1 MRKFISSVNNELIK
15 ETCDLKLKKYRTICD
30 AFIVEGARSTE
41 EVLTSGWEILRVF
54 VDTATDSERIRAISA
69 ALDDRRVPLIEVSG
83 DVMRRLSDTDAPQ
96 GILTVVRRKMYELN
110 HFNQGEDGLLLV
122 LDEIRD
128 PGNLGTIVRTAD
140 AAGVSGII
148 LLEGCSDL
156 FSPKTVRATMGSLFH
171 LPIKVE
177 QNKEEFINW
186 CAANN
191 WSIWSSSLEG
201 GESIYGEKLPGR
213 TAIVMGNEA
222 EGVSKGLLAASE
234 KRVYI
239 PMQGRA
245 ESLNVAIA
253 TGIILFECVR
263 RKLVTKLSGVI

>member
-1 MRKFISSVNNELIK
+1 MRKLISSVNNELIK

-41 EVLTSGWEILRVF
+41 EIITSGWEVLRVF
-54 VDTATDSERIRAISA
+54 VDMSADSQRISTILTDLEGMGIP
-69 ALDDRRVPLIEVSG
+69 VFEVTS

-110 HFNQGEDGLLLV
+110 HFNQGENGLLLV

-140 AAGVSGII
+140 AAGVNGII
-148 LLEGCSDL
+148 LLEGCADL
-156 FSPKTVRATMGSLFH
+156 FSPKAVRATMGSLFH

-186 CAANN
+186 CAASD

-201 GESIYGEKLPGR
+201 GESIYVEKLPER

-222 EGVSKGLLAASE
+222 EGVSKELLVASE
-234 KRVYI
+234 KSVYI
-239 PMQGRA
+239 PMPGRA

-263 RKLVTKLSGVI
+263 RKLVTKLSGMI